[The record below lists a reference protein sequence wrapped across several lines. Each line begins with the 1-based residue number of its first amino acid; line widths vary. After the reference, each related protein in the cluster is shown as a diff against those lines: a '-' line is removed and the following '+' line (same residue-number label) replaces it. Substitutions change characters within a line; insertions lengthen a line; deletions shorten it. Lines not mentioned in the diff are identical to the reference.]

1 MKTIASI
8 YSVPTA
14 SSTRE
19 WKRTMFAELDLSA
32 MFAMTC
38 AILATSVSL
47 AMVIYISWHSSGLI
61 AEKLIRMLLGVVV
74 VLSTHW
80 LPLAWPLLR
89 GYVRFVAYVLWAVA
103 IATVLYGQVTFF
115 IVSQQHAGDLRA
127 AAVTVPAAV
136 LDPPISV
143 GRTRTEIAKEATKA
157 STNLARAQVRPCV
170 DDCPALKVLRIR
182 LAGEIA
188 ALKAEDEEVQRRDA
202 SEDRYNLQGDR
213 IDQLR
218 TTLRADPVV
227 FRVAS
232 WLGTTERFL
241 ELLIGLA
248 HAVVLEGAAIVG
260 WMWVAI
266 AKKRAPGRAVVVS
279 DGPTE
284 SLDRESAED
293 KKEDCLSAN
302 NDDQLLERVH
312 LAVISGEIKPT
323 QESIRKLLRCGQP
336 KAGNLN
342 RQYSAR
348 FGSMLVQG

>member
-19 WKRTMFAELDLSA
+19 WPRTMFGKLHLSA

-74 VLSTHW
+74 VLSAHW
-80 LPLAWPLLR
+80 LPLAWLLLR
-89 GYVRFVAYVLWAVA
+89 GYMRFVAYVLWAVA

-115 IVSQQHAGDLRA
+115 IVSQQNAGDLRA
-127 AAVTVPAAV
+127 AAVTVPAAI
-136 LDPPISV
+136 LDPQNSV
-143 GRTRTEIAKEATKA
+143 SRTRTEIAKEATKV
-157 STNLARAQVRPCV
+157 STNLARAQVRRCV
-170 DDCPALKVLRIR
+170 EDCPALKILRIR

-266 AKKRAPGRAVVVS
+266 AKEHATGRDVVAS
-279 DGPTE
+279 DCPTE

-293 KKEDCLSAN
+293 MKANCLSTN
-302 NDDQLLERVH
+302 NDDQLLARVH

-336 KAGNLN
+336 KAGDLN

-348 FGSMLVQG
+348 FGSMLGQG

>member
-19 WKRTMFAELDLSA
+19 WPRTMFGKPDLSA

-74 VLSTHW
+74 VLSAHW

-89 GYVRFVAYVLWAVA
+89 GYVRFSACGLWAVA

-127 AAVTVPAAV
+127 AAVAVPAAV
-136 LDPPISV
+136 LDPPISD
-143 GRTRTEIAKEATKA
+143 GRTRTKIAKEATKV
-157 STNLARAQVRPCV
+157 STNLARAQVRRCV

-188 ALKAEDEEVQRRDA
+188 ALKAENEEVQRRDA

-260 WMWVAI
+260 WMWVAN
-266 AKKRAPGRAVVVS
+266 AKKRTTGRAVVVS
-279 DGPTE
+279 DGPTG
-284 SLDRESAED
+284 SLDRESAGD
-293 KKEDCLSAN
+293 MKANCLSTN
-302 NDDQLLERVH
+302 KDDQLLDRVH
-312 LAVISGEIKPT
+312 VAVISGEIKPT

-336 KAGNLN
+336 KAGDLN

-348 FGSMLVQG
+348 FRSMLGQG